1 MRCEVFFG
9 DALIG
14 WSELEHGDPPMG
26 IAYGRFIPSVLYVPA
41 THAGSEV
48 ALRARPEGEDQFF
61 PAEGVHIEDLRDDFG
76 PEEIEVTV
84 LGLGS
89 VAYAHYFPDHVRNYE
104 QQFRQ
109 R

>member
-14 WSELEHGDPPMG
+14 WSELEHGDPPTG
-26 IAYGRFIPSVLYVPA
+26 VAYGRFFPSELYVQSA
-41 THAGSEV
+41 HAGSDV
-48 ALRARPEGEDQFF
+48 GLRARLEGEEEFF
-61 PAEGVHIEDLRDDFG
+61 RAKGVHIEDLCDDFG
-76 PEEIEVTV
+76 PEEIEVSV
-84 LGLGS
+84 IGLES
-89 VAYAHYFPDHVRNYE
+89 ETYEHYFPHHVKNYE

>member
-1 MRCEVFFG
+1 MRCEVFSG

-26 IAYGRFIPSVLYVPA
+26 VAYGRFIPSELYVPA
-41 THAGSEV
+41 VHAGSDV
-48 ALRARPEGEDQFF
+48 GLRARPEGEQAFF
-61 PAEGVHIEDLRDDFG
+61 PAKGVHIEDLCDDFG
-76 PEEIEVTV
+76 PEEIEVSV
-84 LGLGS
+84 LGLES
-89 VAYAHYFPDHVRNYE
+89 AAYLHYFPDHVRNYE